1 MESRGAHIPVLY
13 EEVLRG
19 LNVVPGGRYVDGT
32 IGAAGH
38 AQGILTGSAPDGCLL
53 GLDVDAG
60 ALEISR
66 QRLVQFTN
74 RVILAHSSF
83 ARLREVAS
91 GLGFGQ
97 VDGVLLDL
105 GLSSMQLDD
114 PSRGFSFQDE
124 GPLDMRFDTSAPRTA
139 AYWVNELA
147 EEELAELIW
156 RYGEEP
162 AARSIARAI
171 VAARPLRTTTE
182 LSAVISQAVKR
193 SRARDRQHQRGTH
206 HPATRTFQAL
216 RIAVNA
222 ELEGLE
228 QGLQGAVAILRPG
241 GHLAVITFH
250 SLEDRIVKQFFAREA
265 RDCICPPEALVCTC
279 GHKAQVVVVTRKPIR
294 PSSTEVGR
302 NPRSRSARLRIVA
315 KI

>member
-139 AYWVNELA
+139 AYWVNELT

-162 AARSIARAI
+162 AARSITRAI

-241 GHLAVITFH
+241 GRLAVITFH
-250 SLEDRIVKQFFAREA
+250 SLEDRIAKQFFAQEA

>member
-1 MESRGAHIPVLY
+1 
-13 EEVLRG
+13 
-19 LNVVPGGRYVDGT
+19 VVPGGRYVDGT

-66 QRLVQFTN
+66 QRLAQFTN

-124 GPLDMRFDTSAPRTA
+124 GPLDMRFDTSAPRSA

-241 GHLAVITFH
+241 GRLAVITFH
-250 SLEDRIVKQFFAREA
+250 SLEDRIAKQFFAQEA